1 MSIASGNADAV
12 TSTARPRHLTL
23 KVLAAILIVIKL
35 WSLVSVN
42 LVSDE
47 AYYWMWGQHP
57 ELSYFDHPPLN
68 AWMIWVSSQLFG
80 HGILQLRMWS
90 VLTTIGT
97 GVIFWNWAKRF
108 GGADWEAIF
117 WRSACIWLA
126 APMFGVYPTFATSD
140 HLLFFFI
147 LLAGHFLIS
156 YLLAVREGGTGKLSD
171 LYLGALFMGVTAL
184 SKYNALFFGLA
195 LLFYII
201 GSPKLRRLLRNPHL
215 YLAALLV
222 VAVGSPVLIWN
233 ISNGFASFEF
243 HLVERHDAGF
253 LHRISAD
260 YIIEFLI
267 QSALMATPFCL
278 VGLVAFAFSR
288 PKEGFERTAWG
299 LGSWFFWLS
308 TISFLFVALTQ
319 QLFPWW
325 NLSAYVLMMPFMGK
339 VMKNRVLFW
348 GHIVVGLLLSVFY
361 VYSSSVFP
369 VLRLID
375 RPDPTRERYYGWD
388 EIAAPIEAV
397 IAKYHPD
404 FIASSKWES
413 ASVVGYA
420 LDNPDVVSI
429 SPRMSEYH
437 YWFDK
442 PEREARSGQNAL
454 VVLQNDA
461 EKAVVDPQ
469 FARLTPIEEVPIVR
483 QGRTMTR
490 YQLYWGE
497 GYTPS
502 Y

>member
-1 MSIASGNADAV
+1 LTDATGTADAV
-12 TSTARPRHLTL
+12 TTARPGTLVL
-23 KVLAAILIVIKL
+23 KVLAAILIGIKI

-68 AWMIWVSSQLFG
+68 AWMIWISSQLFG
-80 HGILQLRMWS
+80 HGLIQLRMWS

-97 GVIFWNWAKRF
+97 AAIFWNWAKRF
-108 GGADWEAIF
+108 GGDEWEPIF
-117 WRSACIWLA
+117 WRTLCIWLA
-126 APMFGVYPTFATSD
+126 APMFGVYPTLATSD
-140 HLLFFFI
+140 HLLFFFV
-147 LLAGHFLIS
+147 LLSGHFLIS
-156 YLLAVREGGTGKLSD
+156 YLLAVRERGTERLRD

-201 GSPKLRRLLRNPHL
+201 GSPSLRRLLRSPHT

-222 VAVGSPVLIWN
+222 VVVASPVLIWN

-243 HLVERHDAGF
+243 HLVERHDASF

-260 YIIEFLI
+260 HIIEFFI
-267 QSALMATPFCL
+267 QTALMATPF
-278 VGLVAFAFSR
+278 GLFGIVAFAFSR
-288 PKEGFERTAWG
+288 PRDGFERTAWG

-308 TISFLFVALTQ
+308 TLGFLVVALTQ

-325 NLSAYVLMMPFMGK
+325 NFSAYVLMMPFLGK
-339 VMKNRVLFW
+339 TMKNAVLFW
-348 GHIVVGLLLSVFY
+348 GHIVFGLLLSVFY

-369 VLRLID
+369 LLNLVD
-375 RPDPTRERYYGWD
+375 RPDPTRERYYGWN
-388 EIAAPIEAV
+388 EIGAPIEAA
-397 IAKYHPD
+397 IARYQPD
-404 FIASSKWES
+404 FIASTKWES
-413 ASVVGYA
+413 ASVVGFA

-429 SPRMSEYH
+429 SPRPSEYH

-442 PEREARSGQNAL
+442 PAREARRGQNAL
-454 VVLQNDA
+454 VVVQSGMDKFVA
-461 EKAVVDPQ
+461 DPQ
-469 FARLTPIEEVPIVR
+469 FETLTPIEEVPIVR
-483 QGRTMTR
+483 RGKVMTR

-497 GYTPS
+497 GYKPS